1 MKRLSLFLAVLSSL
15 VPSIPASTQAT
26 LDTGLTAWGV
36 DAAAVNDSSVYP
48 AFIPAVN
55 LGYGLKEN
63 GYTLKFGLAAEDAL
77 INYSGAVPATSKQA
91 AEFITA
97 GRGEPY
103 AELTTGGLSVHVGL
117 PIYYFTPFSSP
128 GTDQNGIKNA
138 LKWMYKGIGL
148 QYYTTFAAGT
158 TGAFNIA
165 DNGNANDN
173 ALFTN
178 YDRIAYKI
186 SVGDR
191 FSIVPAVEADFI
203 FAPAFAF
210 ADVKPVVTFNYGPVA
225 LDAKVS
231 YYSIAE
237 GQGIKPTGDSYY
249 NTYVLTIDPKLTVGF
264 DSLGVKGL
272 KVFASSSIPVK
283 TEYYNN
289 KGLNLIPGLGYRL
302 GTLSLEA
309 DLRINYL
316 DYAGSDGANYKQTE
330 YDPYAKAVY
339 TFSL

>member
-15 VPSIPASTQAT
+15 VLSIPASAQAT

-55 LGYGLKEN
+55 LGYGLKGK
-63 GYTLKFGLAAEDAL
+63 GYALKFGLAAEDAL

-103 AELTTGGLSVHVGL
+103 AELTMGGLSVHVGL

-158 TGAFNIA
+158 TGKFNIA

-225 LDAKVS
+225 LTKVS
-231 YYSIAE
+231 DYSIAE

-302 GTLSLEA
+302 GALSLEA